1 MIDLRAQE
9 IKFGTGDVGAGLT
22 YAGTS
27 NAPVGKAV
35 FFNQAPKEIKG
46 VSPDDP
52 VAPFETQTFYR
63 SDYFILSFTNPESID
78 VVISILE
85 RVKET
90 TFGPDTSLQDE
101 FFK

>member
-9 IKFGTGDVGAGLT
+9 IQFGAGDVGAGLT

-27 NAPVGKAV
+27 KAPVGKAV

-52 VAPFETQTFYR
+52 VAPFETQTFCR

-90 TFGPDTSLQDE
+90 TFGADSSLRDE